1 MIKDQILS
9 RYTVLDFT
17 QAVAGPTATLL
28 MAEMGANVVKIEMAP
43 RGDLT
48 RTFPF
53 FKDGRSGCFVQY
65 NRGKQSLCVALKT
78 AAGLKLVKD
87 LLPGADVLV
96 ENFTPGVMDRLGLSY
111 ETVSAI
117 NPKIVMCSISSF
129 GQNGPL
135 AYKSGFDTIGAA
147 YSGVLSRIGEPDAP
161 PPMLQS
167 AFGDVGAGVYALAA
181 IGYALLHREHTGLG
195 QHLETTLVDTYFNY
209 HETAI
214 EAFSASK
221 GALKTQR
228 TGRFAP
234 LHSATGMFKARH
246 GYIMFCAAPPHH
258 FEALCN
264 AMGRPELVADPRFTD
279 NEKRVANGADLTE
292 AIEQWLQSLASDEE
306 ALHILE
312 QHHIPAGPILSVEEA
327 MDQPQM
333 RERGTVRTISDPVLG
348 EFKVPGFPMKFSRTP
363 AVEDLPAPFL
373 GQHNAE
379 VLMQRLGYSA
389 EQVRVL
395 EEQGILCR
403 EAIGGSAGE
412 KGDRK

>member
-1 MIKDQILS
+1 VSNNQILTG
-9 RYTVLDFT
+9 YTVLDFT

-28 MAEMGANVVKIEMAP
+28 MAEMGAEVIKIEIAP

-48 RTFPF
+48 RAFPF

-78 AAGLKLVKD
+78 PAGLKIVKD
-87 LLPGADVLV
+87 LIATADVVV

-111 ETVSAI
+111 ATVSAI

-129 GQNGPL
+129 GQDGPL
-135 AYKSGFDTIGAA
+135 AHKSGFDTIGAA
-147 YSGVLSRIGEPDAP
+147 YSGVLSRIGNPDGP

-181 IGYALLHREHTGLG
+181 IACALLHRERTGLG
-195 QHLETTLVDTYFNY
+195 QHLETTLVDTYINY

-221 GALKTQR
+221 GAMKTQR

-234 LHSATGMFKARH
+234 LHSATGMFKGPDGH
-246 GYIMFCAAPPHH
+246 IMFCAAPPHH
-258 FEALCN
+258 FKALCE
-264 AMGRPELVADPRFTD
+264 AMGRPDLLADPRFAD
-279 NEKRVANGADLTE
+279 NEKRVTNGAALTE
-292 AIEQWLQSLASDEE
+292 AIEQWLQSLPSDEE
-306 ALHILE
+306 ALRILE

-327 MDQPQM
+327 MNDQHLRQ
-333 RERGTVRTISDPVLG
+333 RGTVRTISDPILG

-379 VLMQRLGYSA
+379 VLIDRLNYTA
-389 EQVRVL
+389 DQVSSL
-395 EEQGILCR
+395 EGQGILHR
-403 EAIGGSAGE
+403 ELTPNA
-412 KGDRK
+412 KR

>member
-1 MIKDQILS
+1 MVKHQILNG
-9 RYTVLDFT
+9 YTVLDFT
-17 QAVAGPTATLL
+17 QAVAGPAATLL
-28 MAEMGANVVKIEMAP
+28 MAEMGAQVIKIEIAP

-53 FKDGRSGCFVQY
+53 FKDGRSGCFVQF

-78 AAGLKLVKD
+78 AEGLNIVKH
-87 LLPGADVLV
+87 LIKKADVLI
-96 ENFTPGVMDRLGLSY
+96 ENFTPGVMDRLGLGY
-111 ETVSAI
+111 ETVRAI

-129 GQNGPL
+129 GQSGPL

-147 YSGVLSRIGEPDAP
+147 YSGVLARIGEAEGP

-167 AFGDVGAGVYALAA
+167 AFGDVGAGIYALAA
-181 IGYALLHREHTGLG
+181 IGYALLHRERTGVG
-195 QHLETTLVDTYFNY
+195 QHLETTLIDTYFNY

-214 EAFSASK
+214 EAFSASH

-258 FEALCN
+258 FQALCE
-264 AMGRPELVADPRFTD
+264 AMERPDLLADPRFAD
-279 NEKRVANGADLTE
+279 NDKRVANGAALTE
-292 AIEQWLQSLASDEE
+292 AIEQWLQSLPSDEA
-306 ALHILE
+306 ALRMLE

-327 MDQPQM
+327 MGNEHL

-348 EFKVPGFPMKFSRTP
+348 EFSVPGFPIKFSETP
-363 AVEDLPAPFL
+363 ATEDLPAPFL
-373 GQHNAE
+373 GQHNGE
-379 VLMQRLGYSA
+379 VLMKRLGYTA
-389 EQVRVL
+389 EQIKSL
-395 EEQGILCR
+395 EAQGILHR
-403 EAIGGSAGE
+403 EPISGVASA
-412 KGDRK
+412 